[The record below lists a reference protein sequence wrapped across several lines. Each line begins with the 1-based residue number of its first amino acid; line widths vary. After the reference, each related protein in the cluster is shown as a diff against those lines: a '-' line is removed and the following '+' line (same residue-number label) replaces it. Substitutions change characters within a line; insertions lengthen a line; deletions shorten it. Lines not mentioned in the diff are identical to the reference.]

1 MYMNSLYRTEATQTR
16 VSSETAIGQRY
27 VLYAH
32 VRDEQIYTKL
42 KVSGL
47 REPCGP
53 TSSAGA

>member
-27 VLYAH
+27 VLYAC
-32 VRDEQIYTKL
+32 VRDQQMCTKL

-53 TSSAGA
+53 TASDGA